1 MKKIIVVLS
10 SVLLVSMYS
19 CSGNSNTEATTE
31 QVVQQEEIIVDVTV
45 SQFKDLIA
53 TEGTVLDVRTPEE
66 WVEGTIPDAEK
77 MNYNDDD
84 FASQVEK
91 LDKTKPV
98 FVYCKR
104 GGRSAGAAEILKEKG
119 FTKVYNLDGG
129 ITAWIDEGQE
139 VVK

>member
-10 SVLLVSMYS
+10 SVLLMSFYA
-19 CSGNSNTEATTE
+19 CSGNSNANATTQE
-31 QVVQQEEIIVDVTV
+31 VIQQEEIIVDVTV

-66 WVEGTIPDAEK
+66 WVEGTIPKAKK
-77 MNYNDDD
+77 MNYHDDD
-84 FASQVEK
+84 FATQIGS

-104 GGRSAGAAEILKEKG
+104 GGRSASAAEILKENG

-129 ITAWIDEGQE
+129 ITAWTEEGNE

>member
-1 MKKIIVVLS
+1 MKKIVVVLS
-10 SVLLVSMYS
+10 SVVLVSMFA
-19 CSGNSNTEATTE
+19 CSGNSNANATTQE
-31 QVVQQEEIIVDVTV
+31 VIQQEEIIVDVTV

-66 WVEGTIPDAEK
+66 WAEGTIAKAEK
-77 MNYNDDD
+77 MNYHNDD
-84 FASQVEK
+84 FATQVEK

-104 GGRSAGAAEILKEKG
+104 GGRSASAAEILKEKG

-129 ITAWIDEGQE
+129 ITAWMDEGNE